1 VVNADALQVYD
12 GWRVL
17 TARPGEDALARASHA
32 LYGHVPFEADYSA
45 GAWLREIAPLLDGA
59 ERPVIVGGTGLYFR
73 ALTEG
78 LAEIPEVPAEVR
90 AAAEGRDRDDLLAD
104 LQREDPAIVARID
117 TANLAR
123 VRRAWEVLRATGRP
137 LSAWQAETGP
147 PLLPLSQ
154 TVPILL
160 DADRDWLAA
169 RIEARFDRM
178 LGSGALEEARAN
190 LPRWDRAGGARR
202 AIGAPELIAHLKGE
216 MTLAAA
222 REAAIAAS
230 RKYAKRQRT
239 WFRARMG
246 GWRAVPLP

>member
-1 VVNADALQVYD
+1 
-12 GWRVL
+12 
-17 TARPGEDALARASHA
+17 
-32 LYGHVPFEADYSA
+32 
-45 GAWLREIAPLLDGA
+45 
-59 ERPVIVGGTGLYFR
+59 
-73 ALTEG
+73 
-78 LAEIPEVPAEVR
+78 
-90 AAAEGRDRDDLLAD
+90 
-104 LQREDPAIVARID
+104 
-117 TANLAR
+117 

-147 PLLPLSQ
+147 PLLPLSR